1 MSGNRFFSLL
11 LRSRSN
17 RILYMSEY
25 LFRGLIKFILDP
37 LVYDS
42 KTSIGHVGHDV
53 SIVPSICLL
62 LKHEVLDNTHDRR
75 DQSSPVEQREQIP
88 VIVNEPEQ
96 QAVFSELLLQA
107 DIGSFTA
114 VTQEDLRNIL
124 GGTVALAVRD
134 SGEDTTLWIMNT
146 PEFHY
151 IIICYPDG
159 EQVFLKGPADVLP
172 YQGLKEAE
180 TDSLKA
186 ASQAGTIRPPGVP
199 SSSQAP

>member
-1 MSGNRFFSLL
+1 MKTKWFAVWLL
-11 LRSRSN
+11 L
-17 RILYMSEY
+17 
-25 LFRGLIKFILDP
+25 
-37 LVYDS
+37 
-42 KTSIGHVGHDV
+42 
-53 SIVPSICLL
+53 CLL
-62 LKHEVLDNTHDRR
+62 LTACGNTDSPPEAPDSAQADHSSQPQAAPVREAAPPAEETAIGSLSQLIPALSSGGEICILHPYEV
-75 DQSSPVEQREQIP
+75 RETYLP
-88 VIVNEPEQ
+88 AAPEQ